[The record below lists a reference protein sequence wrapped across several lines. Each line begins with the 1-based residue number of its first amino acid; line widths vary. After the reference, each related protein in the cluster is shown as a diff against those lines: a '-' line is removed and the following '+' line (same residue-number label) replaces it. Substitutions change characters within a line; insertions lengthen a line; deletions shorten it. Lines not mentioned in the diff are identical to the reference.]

1 MYTRRFSIEDD
12 FMNFKTNDLLFGFM
26 RGLSTTRPVYVN
38 EKQQVW
44 VEYLPKKVFTK
55 NKKLIASICDC
66 TPKTIGRHLDALIAA
81 GLVEEKTE
89 VVGNTEMEIYEFP
102 YNEDENYEIVEQP
115 IVKYLVDTRNSQGI
129 RVYLYLLNKFK
140 WKKDYIFTIKEIKLA
155 LGYAESTTSAD
166 SMIRNILASFNKE
179 GMITYEKCYDMTDI
193 GDKEVPVE
201 RMKLKNVIC
210 ASADLPIF

>member
-38 EKQQVW
+38 GKEVW

-89 VVGNTEMEIYEFP
+89 TVGKVEMEIYEFP

-155 LGYAESTTSAD
+155 LGYAESTTSAE

-179 GMITYEKCYDMTDI
+179 GMITYEKCYDMTETEK
-193 GDKEVPVE
+193 GEVPVE

-210 ASADLPIF
+210 ASVDLPIF